1 MATQTLSK
9 LMRFTLLATM
19 LASLGACAPSDDAAL
34 AAKSRRVFG
43 TLPDAM
49 PGSENDTPAMVR
61 LGHELFTSTELSI
74 NRTQSCDSCHR
85 LDAAGVDRLVT
96 SPGAS
101 GEAGTRNT
109 PTVLN
114 AGLHTAQFWDGRAK
128 TLEEQAS
135 GPILNPV
142 EMAMPSEEEILSR
155 LRESRLRA
163 MFETAF
169 PGDPDPVSMRNLS
182 AALAAFQRTLITRDR
197 FDAFQNGDYGALTS
211 AEKLGLQRF
220 METGCVSCHGGPLLG
235 GHIFQKMGIVNPYPN
250 ADDLG
255 VATVTSQ
262 PRDRYV
268 FKVPALRNV
277 SETSPYFH
285 DGGAD
290 TLPEAVEQMAWLQL
304 GAELTEADRDAI
316 VAFLGALSGEIE
328 N

>member
-1 MATQTLSK
+1 MAIPNSDNLT
-9 LMRFTLLATM
+9 RLAFLVM
-19 LASLGACAPSDDAAL
+19 ILASLGACAPSEDSAL

-43 TLPDAM
+43 TLPDSM
-49 PGSENDTPAMVR
+49 PGSENDTAAMVR

-101 GEAGTRNT
+101 GAAGTRNT

-142 EMAMPSEEEILSR
+142 EMAMPSEEEILAR
-155 LRESRLRA
+155 LRDSRLRA
-163 MFETAF
+163 MFEQAF
-169 PGDPDPVSMRNLS
+169 PDDADPVSMANLS
-182 AALAAFQRTLITRDR
+182 AALAAFQRTLVTRDR
-197 FDAFQNGDYGALTS
+197 FDAFQKGDYDALT
-211 AEKLGLQRF
+211 AQEKLGLQRF

-235 GHIFQKMGIVNPYPN
+235 GHIFQKMGIVNPYPSE
-250 ADDLG
+250 DLG
-255 VATVTSQ
+255 VASVTNQ
-262 PRDRYV
+262 PRDRFV

-277 SETSPYFH
+277 AVTSPYFH
-285 DGGAD
+285 DGGVG

-304 GAELTEADRDAI
+304 GAELTEQDRDAI
-316 VAFLGALSGEIE
+316 VAFLGALSGEIA